1 MVVLASQIIW
11 TQRIQAD
18 VSVENVKRTYKWAED
33 VVLQWTTCEFPKEL
47 EYKRNILI
55 SELTHIKN
63 ATQQLLSAKDL
74 KFEWQIQLKFALE
87 NGKQTD
93 VSKMN
98 FAQWSDAEAAQ
109 LSVHCLMGD
118 TDLPYCFE
126 YHGSD
131 QRIVQTALTDFCYLI
146 ATQAISDKLG
156 CAPQGRAGTG
166 KTESAKAL
174 AIQLG
179 RPVLVFNTDENF
191 NEAAVGRILIGA
203 SEVGAMV
210 IFDEFNRLEEN
221 TLSAVSSQLSQIQNG
236 LRAGLHEI
244 PNFLESKDKPTIKLN
259 QNTAIFITMNPGYAG
274 RRELP
279 DTLKTLLRDVA
290 MNQPDLFAII
300 EVMLSSNGFV
310 NASQLSKKIVP
321 LFELAKE
328 QMSQ

>member
-1 MVVLASQIIW
+1 MIVLANQILW
-11 TQRIQAD
+11 TSRVGAEVNQ
-18 VSVENVKRTYKWAED
+18 ENVRRVCEWAED
-33 VVLQWTTCEFPKEL
+33 MVLQWTTCEFPREL

-63 ATQQLLSAKDL
+63 ATRQLLSAADL
-74 KFEWQIQLKFALE
+74 AFEWKIQLKFTLDCGNWE
-87 NGKQTD
+87 SLD
-93 VSKMN
+93 RIN
-98 FAQWSDAEAAQ
+98 FSQLSDADVAT

-146 ATQAISDKLG
+146 ATQASSDKLG

-221 TLSAVSSQLSQIQNG
+221 TLSAVSS
-236 LRAGLHEI
+236 
-244 PNFLESKDKPTIKLN
+244 
-259 QNTAIFITMNPGYAG
+259 
-274 RRELP
+274 
-279 DTLKTLLRDVA
+279 
-290 MNQPDLFAII
+290 
-300 EVMLSSNGFV
+300 
-310 NASQLSKKIVP
+310 
-321 LFELAKE
+321 
-328 QMSQ
+328 